1 MASRKR
7 KYEQEYRAFNT
18 EWEEEFM
25 FVERNGK
32 PMCLLCQV
40 LLSQFKASN
49 LRRHHDSNHSEFKTK
64 FPIGSELRKT
74 KVKSAKEKLQGERM
88 FMSVFTKESD
98 LTTEAGFALAFNIA
112 KAKKPYTEG
121 EFVKKNMAQIISIIG
136 YKLLDPENEKLQKLV
151 DHLPASRHT
160 MERRISAL
168 SGSILNNLQTNI
180 KECSAISLALDE
192 STDIKDTPQLAIF
205 VRYVS
210 KDFEIVEELLDL
222 VALKDTTRGCDVKE
236 ALDDVIK
243 KKTQCLSRI
252 LSALLPTVHRQ

>member
-49 LRRHHDSNHSEFKTK
+49 LKRHHDSNHSEFKTK

-98 LTTEAGFALAFNIA
+98 LTTEASFALAFNIA

-121 EFVKKNMAQIISIIG
+121 EFVKKNMAQIISI
-136 YKLLDPENEKLQKLV
+136 LDPENEKLQKLV
-151 DHLPASRHT
+151 DQLPASRHT

-236 ALDDVIK
+236 ALDDVIN
-243 KKTQCLSRI
+243 LSRM